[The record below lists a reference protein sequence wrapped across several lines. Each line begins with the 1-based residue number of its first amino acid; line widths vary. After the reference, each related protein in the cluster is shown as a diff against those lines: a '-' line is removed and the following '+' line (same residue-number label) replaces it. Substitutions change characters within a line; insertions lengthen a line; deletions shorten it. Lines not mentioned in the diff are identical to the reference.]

1 VPSPDSATPRELV
14 VSPADSGTRL
24 DRFVAAHCPELSRTR
39 VQELIESGHVHID
52 GKPAG
57 KGAVHLRDGQT
68 ISVEVTERPAIVA
81 AAEAIPLDVL
91 YEDDDVIA
99 INKAAGMTVHAG
111 AGNVS
116 GTLVNALLGRGQALS
131 QGGDPLR
138 PGIVHRL
145 DKETSG
151 VILVAKNDAAH
162 AKMGEAFR
170 QRAVKKTYIA
180 LVQGVL
186 GEKSGRIELA
196 IGRDPIHRTRMTTQR
211 KSWHGEGIANP
222 REARTDWKALAKID
236 STTLVEVQLHTG
248 RTHQI
253 RVHFSAL
260 KHPVVG
266 DALYGAARELSV
278 GGGSD
283 LVGPDE
289 GRRREKHGSK
299 DPPLARE
306 LGARVGRSA
315 GARERVTLP
324 PLARNF
330 LHAAKLGFAQP
341 RSGAWIEVRAA
352 LPAELR
358 DYLKK
363 LCDAA
368 GEPQSRID
376 AALAGYL

>member
-1 VPSPDSATPRELV
+1 MFQVSRPGSPIPSLIHPSCYNLPVPSPDSAAHRELV
-14 VSPADSGTRL
+14 VSVTDSGARL
-24 DRFVAAHCPELSRTR
+24 DRFVAAQCPELSRTR
-39 VQELIESGHVHID
+39 VQELIESGLVRID
-52 GKPAG
+52 GKAAS
-57 KGAVHLRDGQT
+57 KGAVHLRDGQK
-68 ISVEVTERPAIVA
+68 ISVEVTERPPIIA

-91 YEDDDVIA
+91 YEDEDIIA

-162 AKMGEAFR
+162 AKLGEAFR
-170 QRAVKKTYIA
+170 QRAIKKTYIA
-180 LVQGVL
+180 LVQGIL

-196 IGRDPIHRTRMTTQR
+196 IGRDPIHRTRMAVER
-211 KSWHGEGIANP
+211 KAWRGVSITNP

-266 DALYGAARELSV
+266 DTLYGAAREL
-278 GGGSD
+278 
-283 LVGPDE
+283 
-289 GRRREKHGSK
+289 
-299 DPPLARE
+299 
-306 LGARVGRSA
+306 RVGKLD
-315 GARERVTLP
+315 LP
-324 PLARNF
+324 PLGRNF

-341 RSGAWIEVRAA
+341 RTGEWIEVRAA
-352 LPAELR
+352 LAVELHDFLR
-358 DYLKK
+358 K
-363 LCDAA
+363 LYDAA

>member
-1 VPSPDSATPRELV
+1 VPAGAQPEIHELL
-14 VSPADSGTRL
+14 AIDTDAGTRL
-24 DRFVAAHCPELSRTR
+24 DRFVAAHCPELSRSR
-39 VQELIESGHVHID
+39 VQELIDSGLILVN
-52 GKPAG
+52 GKPA
-57 KGAVHLRDGQT
+57 KPSQKLRGGELIT
-68 ISVEVTERPAIVA
+68 VRAHPRPALGA
-81 AAEAIPLDVL
+81 KAEAIPLDVL

-131 QGGDPLR
+131 QSGDPLR

-162 AKMGEAFR
+162 AKLGEAFR
-170 QRAVKKTYIA
+170 QRAIKKTYIA
-180 LVQGVL
+180 LVQGGL
-186 GEKSGRIELA
+186 KEKSGRIELA
-196 IGRDPIHRTRMTTQR
+196 IGRDPIHRTRMTTRR
-211 KSWHGEGIANP
+211 KFWHGAAIANP

-266 DALYGAARELSV
+266 DMLYGAAGEL
-278 GGGSD
+278 
-283 LVGPDE
+283 
-289 GRRREKHGSK
+289 
-299 DPPLARE
+299 
-306 LGARVGRSA
+306 RVGKITMS
-315 GARERVTLP
+315 
-324 PLARNF
+324 PLGRNF

-341 RSGAWIEVRAA
+341 RTGAWIEVRAT
-352 LPAELR
+352 LPGELR

-363 LCDAA
+363 LCDAV

>member
-1 VPSPDSATPRELV
+1 MHELL
-14 VSPADSGTRL
+14 AIDTDAGTRL
-24 DRFVAAHCPELSRTR
+24 DRFVAAHCQELSRSR
-39 VQELIESGHVHID
+39 VQELIDGGLVLVN
-52 GKPAG
+52 GKPAKSSQKLHG
-57 KGAVHLRDGQT
+57 GELIIVRADP
-68 ISVEVTERPAIVA
+68 RPAPH
-81 AAEAIPLDVL
+81 AEAEEIPLDVL
-91 YEDDDVIA
+91 YEDEDVIA

-131 QGGDPLR
+131 QGGNPLR

-162 AKMGEAFR
+162 AKLGEAFR
-170 QRAVKKTYIA
+170 QRAIKKTYIA

-196 IGRDPIHRTRMTTQR
+196 IGRDPIHRTRMTTKR
-211 KSWHGEGIANP
+211 KSWHGADITNP

-260 KHPVVG
+260 RHPVVG
-266 DALYGAARELSV
+266 DTLYGAASEL
-278 GGGSD
+278 
-283 LVGPDE
+283 
-289 GRRREKHGSK
+289 
-299 DPPLARE
+299 
-306 LGARVGRSA
+306 RVGKS
-315 GARERVTLP
+315 TLP
-324 PLARNF
+324 KLGRNF

-341 RSGAWIEVRAA
+341 RTGAWIEVRAA
-352 LPAELR
+352 LPGELR
-358 DYLKK
+358 EYLRK

-368 GEPQSRID
+368 GEPQSGID
-376 AALAGYL
+376 AALTSYL

>member
-1 VPSPDSATPRELV
+1 VPHGAQPETHELL
-14 VSPADSGTRL
+14 ALDTDAGTRL
-24 DRFVAAHCPELSRTR
+24 DRFVAAHRPELSRSR
-39 VQELIESGHVHID
+39 VQELIDGGHVLVN
-52 GKPAG
+52 GKAAKPSQKLRG
-57 KGAVHLRDGQT
+57 GELIAVHAHP
-68 ISVEVTERPAIVA
+68 RPGMRAE
-81 AAEAIPLDVL
+81 AEAIPLDVL

-131 QGGDPLR
+131 KGGDPLR

-151 VILVAKNDAAH
+151 VILVAKNDTAH
-162 AKMGEAFR
+162 AKLGEAFR
-170 QRAVKKTYIA
+170 QRAIKKTYLA
-180 LVQGVL
+180 LVQGIL
-186 GEKSGRIELA
+186 PGKSGRIELA
-196 IGRDPIHRTRMTTQR
+196 IGRDPIHRTRMATQR
-211 KSWHGEGIANP
+211 KSWHGTGIANP

-253 RVHFSAL
+253 RVHFAAL

-266 DALYGAARELSV
+266 DTLYGAARELRI
-278 GGGSD
+278 GKLD
-283 LVGPDE
+283 
-289 GRRREKHGSK
+289 
-299 DPPLARE
+299 
-306 LGARVGRSA
+306 
-315 GARERVTLP
+315 LP
-324 PLARNF
+324 PLGRNF

-341 RSGAWIEVRAA
+341 RTGAWIEVRAA
-352 LPAELR
+352 LPADLR
-358 DYLKK
+358 DYLKN

-368 GEPQSRID
+368 GESQSRID